1 MKKKNYNPEDSARLR
16 QRAEELILSQKS
28 EISNSVSETDILKLI
43 HELEVHQFELEMQNE
58 ELAIAK
64 EKAELAEEKYT
75 ELYNY
80 APSGYFT
87 VSRNGSIQEINLC
100 GAQMLGKERS
110 LLINCQFGFFV
121 KEDSR
126 IVFAN
131 FLAEIFQG
139 KSHVNC
145 DLPLISPGD
154 ISLHVHLTGIL
165 SGTKEECRITAVDIT
180 ERKVAEDELRKN
192 LAKYKVLIDTFP
204 IAITISDPEGKIIE
218 TNEKA
223 LELLGLSRE
232 EHLRRKL
239 KGEEWTIIKPD
250 GTVFPQD
257 EYASVKA
264 LKENRLVENVEMGI
278 VKSEQETTWLNVTA
292 APIPIED
299 FGVVI
304 AYSDITPRKKVEQE
318 LTKAKDLFEK
328 SEIQARDILQT
339 AMDGFWMVNS
349 EGCIINV
356 NQVACEMLGYSHEEM
371 LSMRIADVDSEE
383 TSVHTQNRMQKIVE
397 TGEDRFETKHRCK
410 DGKII
415 DVEVSVKSQP
425 FENFVVFVSNIT
437 ERKQAEKALKNRENL
452 LNKVFDLL
460 PVGLWFADA
469 SGRLIR
475 GNPAGAKIW
484 GAEPTV
490 PIEEYGIFKA
500 RLHPSGT
507 EIGPDD
513 WALAHTI
520 REGVTVANEQLEID
534 TFDGQKKIILN
545 YTAPVLD
552 EQGKIQG
559 AIVVNEDITQR
570 ISAEQAL
577 LKSEEKYRQLIENSH
592 DIIYT
597 FSTEGVF
604 MYVSPAWESL
614 LGYPET
620 EALGKSFHKLV
631 HPDDLPAC
639 MEFFQKVITTNQR
652 VEGIEYRIQHA
663 NGTWVWH
670 TSSAVPL
677 RDETGNIL
685 GYEGIARDIT
695 KRKQAEEALLKSE
708 FEFRLLA
715 EAMPQI
721 VWITRPDG
729 WNTFFNQQWVTYTGL
744 TLEESYG
751 HGWNKPFHPDDQQPA
766 WDAWQNATKN
776 MATYSLECRLR
787 RFDGEYKW
795 WLVRGVPVLDA
806 DGAVIKWFGTC
817 TDIDEIKCS
826 EAELINI
833 KEKVEERETYLRSV
847 LQSNNDI
854 IVSRD
859 LNNNVV
865 FFNKAFDDITMEL
878 FNQRAFAGMNT
889 LDLLPAEE
897 GEHWKNVLEKVKNGV
912 ANEEEYWYTT
922 LLKTADY
929 LTSHFPVIQGSKVVG
944 TLEVTK
950 DITLFK
956 NRENELKIAKDNAEE
971 SEEKYRALFYNAP
984 LSYQSLD
991 ENGCFIDVNPMWL
1004 KTLGYDRSEVI
1015 GKWYGDFLHPDF
1027 VEHFRINFPAFKKR
1041 GYVSG
1046 VQFKLRRKDST
1057 CIDVSFEGCV
1067 GYTPEGEFK
1076 QTYCVFKDITEQKAL
1091 ENELAESAERFKS
1104 LHNASFGGIAIHDK
1118 GIILECNQGLSEMTG
1133 YSSKELIGMDGLLLI
1148 APQHR
1153 EMVMNEIISGNEKPY
1168 EANGLRKN
1176 GEQFPMRLE
1185 ARGIPYKG
1193 KNVRT
1198 VEFRDIT
1205 ETKQAEAALRMSEA
1219 KLSALFTSMSE
1230 MVVLHEL
1237 VFDGDGTPVNYRI
1250 TDCNEAFTKITGIPR
1265 NNAIGK
1271 LGNEVYGTAEPP
1283 YLSEFAE
1290 VAITGETYHYETYFE
1305 PLDKHLYISVVCP
1318 DKNHFATVTTDIT
1331 ERKLAELLIQ
1341 DKSEE
1346 IAVQNEELNQANLEL
1361 IAARQKAEESEARFR
1376 NLMESIDAVAVQGYG
1391 PDGITQF
1398 WNKASEKLYGYTN
1411 QEAIGSNLLDLII
1424 PDEMRETVSSAIHQM
1439 AATGEPVSGGEL
1451 LLKHKNG
1458 SLVPVISHHSIV
1470 KVPGHAQELFCLD
1483 VDITQ
1488 LKILENELKASE
1500 ERFNLAMKATND
1512 GLFDWNL
1519 TTNEIYYSPA
1529 WKNMLGYEDHELPN
1543 DFSVWEKTTDP
1554 QDVKKSWELQQKLI
1568 TRQTDRFVAEFKMK
1582 HKDGH
1587 WVDILSRAEAFFNN
1601 KGEAVRMVG
1610 THTDITERKR
1620 SEMLIKEYSGRLELT
1635 MESANMAWWELDL
1648 ETGNVIFNKKKTDML
1663 GYSQEQFHHYTD
1675 FTKLVHPD
1683 DYEPM
1688 MSSMKTLLD
1697 EKVEKYNSEYRIKAQ
1712 SGEYIWFHD
1721 IGIIS
1726 RRTNNGEPST
1736 ISGIVLNI
1744 TERKHA
1750 EEEIKKTGQHYQALI
1765 EKAPDGIVLIDAEG
1779 KFKYISPSAK
1789 RMFGYNQSD
1798 EITGHPN
1805 EYTHP
1810 DDLPFVLS
1818 ELEKVFKDPTY
1829 ITTIE
1834 YRFIDKSGNWHWIET
1849 TFSNLLANPSVESI
1863 ILNFR
1868 DITERK
1874 LSEQAIS
1881 LSEEKFRKAFIT
1893 SPDSININR
1902 LEDGMY
1908 ISINKGFTEITGYT
1922 EEEVQSKTSIE
1933 INIWAT
1939 DDERKKV
1946 NDEIKSKGYVE
1957 NLEVKFR
1964 KKDGILVDG
1973 LMSASIIE
1981 LEGVPH
1987 ILSITRDITERKQA
2001 ETKLHQ
2007 SEERYALVIEA
2018 SEQGIWD
2025 WNVETDE
2032 VFYSEQWKK
2041 QIGYDDNELKNE
2053 FDTWIEHLH
2062 PDEKEYCLNAV
2073 NSYLNH
2079 PIEHFMLDFR
2089 FRHKDGTY
2097 RWIHNKAASIKND
2110 EGKVIRL
2117 FGTHTDF
2124 TESKLSEAIFIDIIE
2139 KNPMSIQILDMEGYP
2154 IQVNPAH
2161 TKLFGVEPPADYSV
2175 FKDTQLLS
2183 LGFDKLFDQIKKGEV
2198 VFFPDSYYNVHD
2210 VNPSFPDSPAWV
2222 KALGFTLNDNNG
2234 NPSKIVLMHENITE
2248 RKNAEAL
2255 LNDIIENNPMS
2266 IQIVDKEGHTLRG
2279 NPAFVQL
2286 FGSVPPP
2293 EFSIF
2298 EDLKSKSTELENL
2311 VSRVKNGD
2319 IVHLP
2324 DIYFNAHDVH
2334 AEAPDIPLWIR
2345 ALIFPLNDSA
2355 GKPGRFVFMHENITE
2370 RKLYEAEIHTLNE
2383 ELEQR
2388 VIDRTAQL
2396 EAANK
2401 ELEAFSYSVS
2411 HDLRTPLRALNGFA
2425 TILTEDYSIVLDDEG
2440 KRLLAVISENATKM
2454 GFLIDDLLSFSRLG
2468 RIEMLP
2474 SLINMKTMAETVY
2487 NELVP
2492 ETEKDKISFMIANLP
2507 AASGDPSMVK
2517 QVWVNLIGNAI
2528 KFTSKKT
2535 DRHIEV
2541 GVMGGENENIYYVKD
2556 NGAGF
2561 EMAHATKLFGV
2572 FQRLHTLKEFDG
2584 IGAGLA
2590 IVRRIILRHNGRVW
2604 AEGKVNEGATFYFS
2618 LPLQK

>member
-1 MKKKNYNPEDSARLR
+1 MKKRNSKPENSTGLRL
-16 QRAEELILSQKS
+16 RAEEQLKLGKS
-28 EISNSVSETDILKLI
+28 EINNNMSETDMLKLI
-43 HELEVHQFELEMQNE
+43 HELKVYQIEVEMQNE
-58 ELAIAK
+58 ELT
-64 EKAELAEEKYT
+64 LANETARAATEKY
-75 ELYNY
+75 EKLYDF
-80 APSGYFT
+80 APSGYYT
-87 VSRNGSIQEINLC
+87 LSRSGSILEMNLC
-100 GAQMLGKERS
+100 GAHMLGKERS
-110 LLINCQFGFFV
+110 LLLNSRFGFFV

-126 IVFAN
+126 GVFAD
-131 FLAEIFQG
+131 FLDEVFQG
-139 KSHVNC
+139 KRDVNC
-145 DLPLISPGD
+145 DLPLISTSD

-165 SGTKEECRITAVDIT
+165 SGTKEECRVTAVDIT
-180 ERKVAEDELRKN
+180 ERKNAEDELRKN

-204 IAITISDPEGKIIE
+204 IAITISDPAGKIIE

-232 EHLRRKL
+232 EQLKRKL

-250 GTVFPQD
+250 GTVFPQE

-278 VKSEQETTWLNVTA
+278 VKAGEEITWLNVTA
-292 APIPIED
+292 APIPIAD

-318 LTKAKDLFEK
+318 LTKAKELFEK

-356 NQVACEMLGYSHEEM
+356 NQAACEMLGYSHEEM
-371 LSMRIADVDSEE
+371 LTMRIADVDSEE
-383 TSVHTQNRMQKIVE
+383 TLGHTQNRMQKIVE

-425 FENFVVFVSNIT
+425 FENFVLFISNIT

-475 GNPAGAKIW
+475 GNPAGVKIW

-500 RLHPSGT
+500 RLHPSGA

-513 WALAHTI
+513 WALAHTM

-534 TFDGQKKIILN
+534 AFDGQKKIILN

-559 AIVVNEDITQR
+559 AIIVNEDITQR

-577 LKSEEKYRQLIENSH
+577 LKSEEKYRQLIDNSH

-639 MEFFQKVITTNQR
+639 MDFFQKVITTNQR
-652 VEGIEYRIQHA
+652 VEGVEYRIQHA
-663 NGTWVWH
+663 NGTWLWH
-670 TSSAVPL
+670 TSSAVPM

-708 FEFRLLA
+708 SEFRLLA

-729 WNTFFNQQWVTYTGL
+729 WNTFFNQQWVAYTGL

-751 HGWNKPFHPDDQQPA
+751 HGWNKPFHPDDQQRA

-776 MATYSLECRLR
+776 IATYSLECRLR

-817 TDIDEIKCS
+817 TDIDDIKCS
-826 EAELINI
+826 EAELIEI
-833 KEKVEERETYLRSV
+833 KEKVEESETYLRSV

-878 FNQRAFAGMNT
+878 FNLRAFAGMNT
-889 LDLLPAEE
+889 LNLLPAEE

-929 LTSHFPVIQGSKVVG
+929 LTSHFPVKQGSKVVG

-1015 GKWYGDFLHPDF
+1015 GKWYGDFLHPDY

-1091 ENELAESAERFKS
+1091 ENELAESVERYKS

-1118 GIILECNQGLSEMTG
+1118 GVILECNQGLSEMTG
-1133 YSSKELIGMDGLLLI
+1133 YTSKELIGMDGLLLI

-1193 KNVRT
+1193 KNIRT

-1205 ETKQAEAALRMSEA
+1205 ES
-1219 KLSALFTSMSE
+1219 
-1230 MVVLHEL
+1230 
-1237 VFDGDGTPVNYRI
+1237 
-1250 TDCNEAFTKITGIPR
+1250 
-1265 NNAIGK
+1265 
-1271 LGNEVYGTAEPP
+1271 
-1283 YLSEFAE
+1283 
-1290 VAITGETYHYETYFE
+1290 
-1305 PLDKHLYISVVCP
+1305 
-1318 DKNHFATVTTDIT
+1318 
-1331 ERKLAELLIQ
+1331 
-1341 DKSEE
+1341 
-1346 IAVQNEELNQANLEL
+1346 
-1361 IAARQKAEESEARFR
+1361 
-1376 NLMESIDAVAVQGYG
+1376 
-1391 PDGITQF
+1391 
-1398 WNKASEKLYGYTN
+1398 
-1411 QEAIGSNLLDLII
+1411 
-1424 PDEMRETVSSAIHQM
+1424 
-1439 AATGEPVSGGEL
+1439 
-1451 LLKHKNG
+1451 
-1458 SLVPVISHHSIV
+1458 
-1470 KVPGHAQELFCLD
+1470 
-1483 VDITQ
+1483 
-1488 LKILENELKASE
+1488 
-1500 ERFNLAMKATND
+1500 
-1512 GLFDWNL
+1512 
-1519 TTNEIYYSPA
+1519 
-1529 WKNMLGYEDHELPN
+1529 
-1543 DFSVWEKTTDP
+1543 
-1554 QDVKKSWELQQKLI
+1554 KK
-1568 TRQTDRFVAEFKMK
+1568 
-1582 HKDGH
+1582 
-1587 WVDILSRAEAFFNN
+1587 
-1601 KGEAVRMVG
+1601 
-1610 THTDITERKR
+1610 
-1620 SEMLIKEYSGRLELT
+1620 
-1635 MESANMAWWELDL
+1635 
-1648 ETGNVIFNKKKTDML
+1648 
-1663 GYSQEQFHHYTD
+1663 
-1675 FTKLVHPD
+1675 
-1683 DYEPM
+1683 
-1688 MSSMKTLLD
+1688 
-1697 EKVEKYNSEYRIKAQ
+1697 
-1712 SGEYIWFHD
+1712 
-1721 IGIIS
+1721 
-1726 RRTNNGEPST
+1726 
-1736 ISGIVLNI
+1736 
-1744 TERKHA
+1744 A

-1805 EYTHP
+1805 DYTHP
-1810 DDLPFVLS
+1810 DDLPLVLS
-1818 ELEKVFKDPTY
+1818 EMEKFFKDPTY

-1834 YRFIDKSGNWHWIET
+1834 YRFIDKHGKWHWIET

-1874 LSEQAIS
+1874 RSEQAIS

-1908 ISINKGFTEITGYT
+1908 ISINKGFTQITGYT

-1933 INIWAT
+1933 MNIWAT

-1946 NDEIKSKGYVE
+1946 NDEIELKGYVE

-1964 KKDGILVDG
+1964 KKDGKLVDG

-2025 WNVETDE
+2025 WNVETNE
-2032 VFYSEQWKK
+2032 VFYSGQWKK
-2041 QIGYDDNELKNE
+2041 QIGYNDDELKNE
-2053 FDTWIEHLH
+2053 FNTWIEHLH

-2079 PIEHFMLDFR
+2079 PVEHFILDFR

-2097 RWIHNKAASIKND
+2097 RWIHNKAASIINK

-2117 FGTHTDF
+2117 FGTHTDY
-2124 TESKLSEAIFIDIIE
+2124 TESKLSEAIFKDIIE

-2161 TKLFGVEPPADYSV
+2161 TKLFGVEPPADYS
-2175 FKDTQLLS
+2175 FFNDNQLLS
-2183 LGFDKLFDQIKKGEV
+2183 LGFGKLFERIKKGEV

-2210 VNPSFPDSPAWV
+2210 VDPSFPDLAVWV

-2266 IQIVDKEGHTLRG
+2266 IQIVDKEGYTLRG

-2286 FGSVPPP
+2286 FGYVPPP

-2311 VSRVKNGD
+2311 VASVKNGE

-2324 DIYFNAHDVH
+2324 DVYFNAHDVH

-2370 RKLYEAEIHTLNE
+2370 RKLYEAEIHILND

-2425 TILTEDYSIVLDDEG
+2425 TILTEDYSVVLDDEG
-2440 KRLLAVISENATKM
+2440 KRLLAVISENANKM

-2492 ETEKDKISFMIANLP
+2492 EKDREKIRFTLGNIPSTP
-2507 AASGDPSMVK
+2507 GDPSMVK

-2541 GVMGGENENIYYVKD
+2541 GVMAGENENIYYVKD

-2572 FQRLHTLKEFDG
+2572 FQRLHSLKDFDG

-2604 AEGKVNEGATFYFS
+2604 AEGKVNEGATFYFT
-2618 LPLQK
+2618 LPSGK

>member
-1 MKKKNYNPEDSARLR
+1 MKKKNHNPEDSARLR
-16 QRAEELILSQKS
+16 QKAEELILSQKS
-28 EISNSVSETDILKLI
+28 IISNIVSETDILKLI

-64 EKAELAEEKYT
+64 EKAELAEAKYA
-75 ELYNY
+75 ELYDF

-87 VSRNGSIQEINLC
+87 LSRNGSILEMNLR
-100 GAQMLGKERS
+100 GALMLGRERS
-110 LLINCQFGFFV
+110 LLINSQFVFFI
-121 KEDSR
+121 KEESR
-126 IVFAN
+126 IIFAN
-131 FLAEIFQG
+131 FLEEVFQG

-145 DLPLISPGD
+145 DLPLVSTDDNSFHI
-154 ISLHVHLTGIL
+154 HLTGIL

-180 ERKVAEDELRKN
+180 ERKIAEDDLRKN

-223 LELLGLSRE
+223 LKLLGLSRE

-250 GTVFPQD
+250 GTVFPQE

-278 VKSEQETTWLNVTA
+278 VKSEEETTWLNVTA

-349 EGCIINV
+349 EGCIVNV
-356 NQVACEMLGYSHEEM
+356 NQVACAMLGYSREEM
-371 LSMRIADVDSEE
+371 LTMRIADVDSEE
-383 TSVHTQNRMQKIVE
+383 TSEHTQNRIQKIVE

-425 FENFVVFVSNIT
+425 SENFVVFISNIT

-469 SGRLIR
+469 NGNIIR
-475 GNPAGAKIW
+475 GNPAGVKIW

-500 RLHPSGT
+500 RLHPSGA

-520 REGVTVANEQLEID
+520 REGVTVADEQLEID
-534 TFDGQKKIILN
+534 AFDGQKKIILN

-559 AIVVNEDITQR
+559 AIIVNEDITQR

-577 LKSEEKYRQLIENSH
+577 LKSEEKYRQLIENSQ

-597 FSTEGVF
+597 FSNEGVF

-614 LGYPET
+614 LGYKET
-620 EALGKSFHKLV
+620 EALGKSFHKIV

-639 MEFFQKVITTNQR
+639 MEFFQKVVTTNQR
-652 VEGIEYRIQHA
+652 LEGIEYRIQHA
-663 NGTWVWH
+663 NGTWLWH

-677 RDETGNIL
+677 RDETGNII

-708 FEFRLLA
+708 SEFRLLA

-729 WNTFFNQQWVTYTGL
+729 WNVFFNQQWVAYTGL

-751 HGWNKPFHPDDQQPA
+751 HGWNKPFHPDDQQRA
-766 WDAWQNATKN
+766 WDAWQNATTN

-787 RFDGEYKW
+787 RYDGEYKW
-795 WLVRGVPVLDA
+795 WLVRGVPVLGA
-806 DGAVIKWFGTC
+806 DGAVLKWFGTC
-817 TDIDEIKCS
+817 TDIDDIKCS
-826 EAELINI
+826 EAELIEI

-889 LDLLPAEE
+889 LNLLPAEE

-912 ANEEEYWYTT
+912 ANEEEYGYTT
-922 LLKTADY
+922 LFKSADY

-971 SEEKYRALFYNAP
+971 SEEKYKALFYNAP

-991 ENGCFIDVNPMWL
+991 ENGCFIDINPMWL
-1004 KTLGYDRSEVI
+1004 KTLGYERSEVI

-1046 VQFKLRRKDST
+1046 VQFKMRRKDTT

-1067 GYTPEGEFK
+1067 GYTPEGKFK

-1091 ENELAESAERFKS
+1091 ENELAESVERYKS

-1118 GIILECNQGLSEMTG
+1118 GVILECNQGLSEMTG
-1133 YSSKELIGMDGLLLI
+1133 YSLKELIGMDGLLLI

-1153 EMVMNEIISGNEKPY
+1153 EMVMNEIITGNDKPY
-1168 EANGLRKN
+1168 EAIGIQKN
-1176 GEQFPMRLE
+1176 GKQFPMRLE
-1185 ARGIPYKG
+1185 ARNIPYKG
-1193 KNVRT
+1193 KNVRS

-1205 ETKQAEAALRMSEA
+1205 ES
-1219 KLSALFTSMSE
+1219 
-1230 MVVLHEL
+1230 
-1237 VFDGDGTPVNYRI
+1237 
-1250 TDCNEAFTKITGIPR
+1250 
-1265 NNAIGK
+1265 
-1271 LGNEVYGTAEPP
+1271 
-1283 YLSEFAE
+1283 
-1290 VAITGETYHYETYFE
+1290 
-1305 PLDKHLYISVVCP
+1305 
-1318 DKNHFATVTTDIT
+1318 
-1331 ERKLAELLIQ
+1331 
-1341 DKSEE
+1341 
-1346 IAVQNEELNQANLEL
+1346 
-1361 IAARQKAEESEARFR
+1361 
-1376 NLMESIDAVAVQGYG
+1376 
-1391 PDGITQF
+1391 
-1398 WNKASEKLYGYTN
+1398 
-1411 QEAIGSNLLDLII
+1411 
-1424 PDEMRETVSSAIHQM
+1424 
-1439 AATGEPVSGGEL
+1439 
-1451 LLKHKNG
+1451 
-1458 SLVPVISHHSIV
+1458 
-1470 KVPGHAQELFCLD
+1470 
-1483 VDITQ
+1483 
-1488 LKILENELKASE
+1488 
-1500 ERFNLAMKATND
+1500 
-1512 GLFDWNL
+1512 
-1519 TTNEIYYSPA
+1519 
-1529 WKNMLGYEDHELPN
+1529 
-1543 DFSVWEKTTDP
+1543 KT
-1554 QDVKKSWELQQKLI
+1554 
-1568 TRQTDRFVAEFKMK
+1568 
-1582 HKDGH
+1582 
-1587 WVDILSRAEAFFNN
+1587 
-1601 KGEAVRMVG
+1601 
-1610 THTDITERKR
+1610 
-1620 SEMLIKEYSGRLELT
+1620 
-1635 MESANMAWWELDL
+1635 
-1648 ETGNVIFNKKKTDML
+1648 
-1663 GYSQEQFHHYTD
+1663 
-1675 FTKLVHPD
+1675 
-1683 DYEPM
+1683 
-1688 MSSMKTLLD
+1688 
-1697 EKVEKYNSEYRIKAQ
+1697 
-1712 SGEYIWFHD
+1712 
-1721 IGIIS
+1721 
-1726 RRTNNGEPST
+1726 
-1736 ISGIVLNI
+1736 
-1744 TERKHA
+1744 A
-1750 EEEIKKTGQHYQALI
+1750 EEEIIKTGMHYQALI
-1765 EKAPDGIVLIDAEG
+1765 EKAPDGIALIDAGG

-1789 RMFGYNQSD
+1789 RMFGYNLTD

-1805 EYTHP
+1805 DYTHP

-1834 YRFIDKSGNWHWIET
+1834 YRFIDKHGNWHWIET

-1874 LSEQAIS
+1874 LSEKAIS

-1908 ISINKGFTEITGYT
+1908 ISINKGFTQIAGYT
-1922 EEEVQSKTSIE
+1922 EEEVQGKTSIE

-1946 NDEIKSKGYVE
+1946 NDELKSKGYVE

-1964 KKDGILVDG
+1964 KKDGKPVDG

-2025 WNVETDE
+2025 WNVETNE
-2032 VFYSEQWKK
+2032 VFYSGQWKK
-2041 QIGYDDNELKNE
+2041 QIGYKDDELKNE
-2053 FDTWIEHLH
+2053 FDTWVDHLH

-2079 PIEHFMLDFR
+2079 PIEHFILDFR
-2089 FRHKDGTY
+2089 FRHKDGSY
-2097 RWIHNKAASIKND
+2097 RWIHNKAASIKNE

-2117 FGTHTDF
+2117 FGTHTDY
-2124 TESKLSEAIFIDIIE
+2124 TESKLSEAIFKDIIE

-2154 IQVNPAH
+2154 VQVNPAH
-2161 TKLFGVEPPADYSV
+2161 TKLFGVEPPAGYSV
-2175 FKDTQLLS
+2175 FKDNQLLS
-2183 LGFDKLFDQIKKGEV
+2183 LGFGKLFERIKKGEV
-2198 VFFPDSYYNVHD
+2198 VFLPDTYYNVHEVD
-2210 VNPSFPDSPAWV
+2210 PSFPDFPVWV
-2222 KALGFTLNDNNG
+2222 RALGFTLNDNNG
-2234 NPSKIVLMHENITE
+2234 NPSKIVLMHENITD

-2298 EDLKSKSTELENL
+2298 EDLKSKSIELENL
-2311 VSRVKNGD
+2311 VARVKNGD

-2324 DIYFNAHDVH
+2324 DIYFNAHDAH
-2334 AEAPDIPLWIR
+2334 IEAPDIPLWIR
-2345 ALIFPLNDSA
+2345 ALIFPLKDSA

-2383 ELEQR
+2383 QLEQR

-2454 GFLIDDLLSFSRLG
+2454 GCLIDDLLSFSRLG
-2468 RIEMLP
+2468 RVEMVL
-2474 SLINMKTMAETVY
+2474 STIQMKTLAASVF

-2492 ETEKDKISFMIANLP
+2492 EKDRDKIRFTLGNIPVTL
-2507 AASGDPSMVK
+2507 GDPSMVK

-2535 DRHIEV
+2535 DRHIEI
-2541 GVMGGENENIYYVKD
+2541 GVITGENENIYFVKD

-2561 EMAHATKLFGV
+2561 EMAKATKLFSV

-2584 IGAGLA
+2584 TGAGLA
-2590 IVRRIILRHNGRVW
+2590 IVRRIILRHNGLVW

-2618 LPLQK
+2618 LPLLK